1 MFGTALTGSGSST
14 VAILY
19 RGAGQAPNHGSTGF
33 FSSHFIFYLE
43 IRNGSMLQCCYSI
56 FEEEPEPL
64 GAMLN
69 TA

>member
-43 IRNGSMLQCCYSI
+43 IRNGSMLRCLTS
-56 FEEEPEPL
+56 EKNSPEL
-64 GAMLN
+64 TSEKN
-69 TA
+69 CI